1 MIRMLAALFAVCLIA
16 LPAWAQTRLSDK
28 ALEQLRATATEVA
41 AVETGQVPELLL
53 KALIAAEDPAHMK
66 RSPET
71 SNLTKQ
77 LARLHLGAMPTLQR
91 QAAENALATFLAER
105 LSPSDIA
112 RTYAALVY
120 YGRNCFG
127 YRDAAIGLAR
137 KTPERAED
145 AIWLALAALPRSP
158 SFYLRDRAA
167 LRDRVETLV
176 TGMKNA
182 GLIDAEE
189 AKRLDSLPLASVDV
203 GVGCSS

>member
-1 MIRMLAALFAVCLIA
+1 MTRILAALFALGLIA
-16 LPAWAQTRLSDK
+16 LPASAQTRLSDK
-28 ALEQLRATATEVA
+28 ALDQLRTTASEVA

-53 KALIAAEDPAHMK
+53 KALIAAEDPAHLK
-66 RSPET
+66 RSLET

-77 LARLHLGAMPTLQR
+77 LARMHLGAMRTLER
-91 QAAENALATFLAER
+91 QAAETALASYLAKR
-105 LSPSDIA
+105 MSPTEVA
-112 RTYAALVY
+112 RAYAALVY

-167 LRDRVETLV
+167 LRDRVGTLV
-176 TGMKNA
+176 SAMENA
-182 GLIDAEE
+182 GLIDAQE

>member
-53 KALIAAEDPAHMK
+53 KALIAAEDPAHLK

-112 RTYAALVY
+112 RAYAALVY

>member
-1 MIRMLAALFAVCLIA
+1 MTRILAALFALGLTA
-16 LPAWAQTRLSDK
+16 LPAAAQSRLSEK
-28 ALEQLRATATEVA
+28 ALDQLRATASEVA

-53 KALIAAEDPAHMK
+53 KALIAAEDPAHLK

-91 QAAENALATFLAER
+91 QAAETALAAFLAENMT
-105 LSPSDIA
+105 PTEIA
-112 RTYAALVY
+112 RAYAALVY

-137 KTPERAED
+137 KSPDRAED
-145 AIWLALAALPRSP
+145 EIWLALAALPRSP

-167 LRDRVETLV
+167 LRDRVGTLV
-176 TGMKNA
+176 TRMKNA
-182 GLIDAEE
+182 GLLSAEDAR
-189 AKRLDSLPLASVDV
+189 RLESLPLASVDV
-203 GVGCSS
+203 GEGCSS

>member
-1 MIRMLAALFAVCLIA
+1 MLAALFAVCLIA

-53 KALIAAEDPAHMK
+53 KALIAAEDPAHLK

-112 RTYAALVY
+112 RAYAALVY

>member
-1 MIRMLAALFAVCLIA
+1 M
-16 LPAWAQTRLSDK
+16 
-28 ALEQLRATATEVA
+28 
-41 AVETGQVPELLL
+41 PELLL
-53 KALIAAEDPAHMK
+53 KALIAAEDPAHLK
-66 RSPET
+66 RSLET

-77 LARLHLGAMPTLQR
+77 LARMHLGAMRTLER
-91 QAAENALATFLAER
+91 QAAETALASYLAER
-105 LSPSDIA
+105 MSPTEVA
-112 RTYAALVY
+112 RAYAALVY

-167 LRDRVETLV
+167 LRDRVATLV
-176 TGMKNA
+176 SAMENA
-182 GLIDAEE
+182 GLVDAEE

>member
-1 MIRMLAALFAVCLIA
+1 
-16 LPAWAQTRLSDK
+16 
-28 ALEQLRATATEVA
+28 
-41 AVETGQVPELLL
+41 VPELLL
-53 KALIAAEDPAHMK
+53 KALIAAEDPAHLK

-91 QAAENALATFLAER
+91 QAAETALATFMAENMT
-105 LSPSDIA
+105 PTEIA
-112 RTYAALVY
+112 RAYAALVY

-145 AIWLALAALPRSP
+145 GIWLALAALPRSP

-167 LRDRVETLV
+167 LRDRVETLLSA
-176 TGMKNA
+176 MKSA
-182 GLIDAEE
+182 GLIDAED
-189 AKRLDSLPLASVDV
+189 ARRLESLPLASVDV
-203 GVGCSS
+203 GEGCSS